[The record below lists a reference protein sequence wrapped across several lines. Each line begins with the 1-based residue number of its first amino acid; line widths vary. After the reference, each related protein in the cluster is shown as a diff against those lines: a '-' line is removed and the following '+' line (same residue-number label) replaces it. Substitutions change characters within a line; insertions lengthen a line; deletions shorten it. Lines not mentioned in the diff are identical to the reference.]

1 MSDPLI
7 DYEAARTSAALFE
20 LGQRTQIELTG
31 DDRVTF
37 LNNFCTNDITKLSPC
52 EGCEAFL
59 TSIKGRVL
67 GHLFVFVEE
76 ASLWIDTVA
85 GYADAIIEHLDRY
98 LITEDAELHRRSA
111 DYRALLV
118 TGPESIPRLQAAGFK
133 IDLLAAFAHH
143 RFSAVGSEL
152 HVRRVDWFES
162 PGVLLTIPTD
172 GYDAVLNQLAEHD
185 LQAGSESAYE
195 VLRIEARFPTY
206 GRDITDDNLAQE
218 VARTERAISFTKG
231 CYLGQEPIARI
242 DAMGHVNR
250 ELRGLRLETGPTPSP
265 GDRIVDPEEGKEIG
279 SITSSA
285 RLSDDHP
292 PVALGYVRSKF
303 VAPETRV
310 QVNVGEEAIAA
321 TVFLG
326 G

>member
-7 DYEAARTSAALFE
+7 DYEAARSSAALFD

-37 LNNFCTNDITKLSPC
+37 LNNFCTNDITKLSPG

-85 GYADAIIEHLDRY
+85 GYEDAIIEHLDRY

-111 DYRALLV
+111 DYRALFV
-118 TGPESIPRLQAAGFK
+118 TGPQAIPRLQAAGFE
-133 IDLLAAFAHH
+133 IDLPAAFAHG
-143 RFSAVGSEL
+143 RATVAGSEI
-152 HVRRVDWFES
+152 HAWRVDWFDT

-172 GYDAVLNQLAEHD
+172 GFESVLNQLAEND
-185 LQAGSESAYE
+185 LHPGSETAFE
-195 VLRIEARFPTY
+195 VLRIEARFPMY
-206 GRDITDDNLAQE
+206 GCDITDDNLAQE
-218 VARTERAISFTKG
+218 VARSNRAISFTKG

-250 ELRGLRLETGPTPSP
+250 KLRGLRLETGPTPSP

-279 SITSSA
+279 TVTSSA
-285 RLSDDHP
+285 RLSDDHL

-310 QVNVGEEAIAA
+310 QVNVGDDSITA
-321 TVFLG
+321 TVFV
-326 G
+326 